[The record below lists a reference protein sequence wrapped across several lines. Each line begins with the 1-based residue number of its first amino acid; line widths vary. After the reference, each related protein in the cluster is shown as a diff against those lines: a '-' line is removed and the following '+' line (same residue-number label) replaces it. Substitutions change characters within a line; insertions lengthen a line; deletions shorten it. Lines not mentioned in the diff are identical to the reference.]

1 MNIPVPEDSWYL
13 SVASTGLLFMALNI
27 TIAVKLYKN
36 LLDIFLMVQVP
47 SILVLTN
54 NLLLKGT
61 TIIHVCA
68 IDVF

>member
-1 MNIPVPEDSWYL
+1 MNIPVPEDSWFL

-36 LLDIFLMVQVP
+36 LLDIFLMVKVP
-47 SILVLTN
+47 NILVLTN
-54 NLLLKGT
+54 NILLKGT
-61 TIIHVCA
+61 AIIHVCA